1 MAADGHLFGGGIADY
16 VIAAGSGG
24 ALVLAADA
32 PVWFY
37 NARIGGTRYEAGL
50 TDFNGAVITEVTSD
64 ANGAIP
70 QLRSPGPS
78 VRSMWADA
86 SGGAGP
92 RRLMIAVDLS
102 DEVAEL
108 VAQVATL
115 EATLGE
121 LSSAPAW
128 VRRDPA
134 TGAWPARP
142 ETGRWV
148 IWVDTLPLAPS
159 PPAIGGTG
167 MVDGLDMYWG
177 GA

>member
-24 ALVLAADA
+24 ALLLAADA

-37 NARIGGTRYEAGL
+37 NAQTGGTRYETGL
-50 TDFNGAVITEVTSD
+50 TDINGTTPITEVTSD
-64 ANGAIP
+64 ASGAIP
-70 QLRSPGPS
+70 QFRGPTG

-92 RRLMIAVDLS
+92 RRLMVAVDLS
-102 DEVAEL
+102 DEVAGL

-115 EATLGE
+115 EAQLGE

>member
-1 MAADGHLFGGGIADY
+1 MAADGHLFGGAISDY
-16 VIAAGSGG
+16 VIAVGSGD
-24 ALVLAADA
+24 ALLLAANA

-37 NARIGGTRYEAGL
+37 NARIGGTRYETGL
-50 TDFNGAVITEVTSD
+50 TDINGGTITEVMSD
-64 ANGAIP
+64 SAGAIP
-70 QLRSPGPS
+70 QFRGPTGI
-78 VRSMWADA
+78 RTMWADA
-86 SGGAGP
+86 SAGAGP
-92 RRLMIAVDLS
+92 RRLMVAVDLS

-115 EATLGE
+115 EATLAE

-148 IWVDTLPLAPS
+148 IWVDTLPLTPS